1 MRSKFRENIVTEQ
14 RFRGGILR
22 RLEEAGNTR
31 PTMGEF
37 GLSQFAPYLLNR
49 IVARWNLNLADA
61 FKSESATTVNMRI
74 LTVLSVSPGLTV
86 NELSV
91 FAVTEQSTM
100 SRALDVM
107 DEQGLIRRQQ
117 VAEDMRVKKV
127 YLTNSGR
134 ETFERLWPVMYD
146 RFALL
151 FDGIDDD
158 EYQRFVG
165 TLHKM
170 LDNIRTHDI

>member
-1 MRSKFRENIVTEQ
+1 MTEQ
-14 RFRGGILR
+14 RFRTGVLR
-22 RLEEAGNTR
+22 RLEEAGDSC

-37 GLSQFAPYLLNR
+37 GLSQFAPYLINR
-49 IVARWNLNLADA
+49 IIARWNSNLAEA
-61 FKSESATTVNMRI
+61 FKTESATTVNMRI
-74 LTVLSVSPGLTV
+74 LTVLSVWPGLTV

-100 SRALDVM
+100 SRALDGM

-127 YLTNSGR
+127 FLTDSGR
-134 ETFERLWPVMYD
+134 ETFERLWPVMYE

-151 FDGIDDD
+151 FDGVDDD

-170 LDNIRTHDI
+170 LDNIRTHNI

>member
-1 MRSKFRENIVTEQ
+1 VTEQ
-14 RFRGGILR
+14 RYRAGVLR
-22 RLEEAGNTR
+22 RLEEGGETT

-37 GLSQFAPYLLNR
+37 GLSQFAPYLINR
-49 IVARWNLNLADA
+49 IIARWNLNLADA
-61 FKSESATTVNMRI
+61 FKKENATTVNMRV
-74 LTVLSVSPGLTV
+74 LTVLSVWPGLTV

-107 DEQGLIRRQQ
+107 EDQGLIRRQQ

-127 YLTNSGR
+127 FLTDSGR
-134 ETFERLWPVMYD
+134 DTFERLWPVMYD
-146 RFALL
+146 RFSLL
-151 FDGIDDD
+151 FDGVGDD

-165 TLHKM
+165 TLHKL
-170 LDNIRTHDI
+170 LDNIRTHNI

>member
-1 MRSKFRENIVTEQ
+1 VTEQ
-14 RFRGGILR
+14 RYRAGVLR
-22 RLEEAGNTR
+22 RLEEGGEPY

-49 IVARWNLNLADA
+49 IIARWNLNLADS
-61 FKSESATTVNMRI
+61 FKKENATTVNMRV
-74 LTVLSVSPGLTV
+74 LTVLSVWPGLTV

-107 DEQGLIRRQQ
+107 DDQGLIRRQQ

-127 YLTNSGR
+127 FLTDSGR

-151 FDGIDDD
+151 FDGVGDD

-165 TLHKM
+165 TLHKL
-170 LDNIRTHDI
+170 LDNIRTHNI

>member
-1 MRSKFRENIVTEQ
+1 MTEQ
-14 RFRGGILR
+14 RYRAGVLR
-22 RLEEAGNTR
+22 RLEEGRETH

-37 GLSQFAPYLLNR
+37 GLSQFAPYLINR
-49 IVARWNLNLADA
+49 IIARWNLNLADA
-61 FKSESATTVNMRI
+61 FKEENATTVNMRV
-74 LTVLSVSPGLTV
+74 LTVLSVWPGLTV

-100 SRALDVM
+100 SRTLDAM
-107 DEQGLIRRQQ
+107 EDQGLIRRQQ

-127 YLTNSGR
+127 FLTDSGR
-134 ETFERLWPVMYD
+134 DTFERLWPVMYD

-151 FDGIDDD
+151 FDGVGDD

-165 TLHKM
+165 TLHKL
-170 LDNIRTHDI
+170 LDNIRTHNI